1 VLFQSATEWRA
12 LQERLARGFV
22 VNGTVLVPP
31 APGAPKKLPEGT
43 DDVLNLHIITS
54 IQARLKELREA
65 TGAQQEGQV
74 CGFWGRAAVGVLG
87 VGYKPDLVLTD
98 TLCSCEAYGV
108 RPMCKKTT
116 HPRMKGSPSLC

>member
-1 VLFQSATEWRA
+1 MLFQSATEWRA

-54 IQARLKELREA
+54 IQARLKALREA

-74 CGFWGRAAVGVLG
+74 CTLWGRAVVGSIV
-87 VGYKPDLVLTD
+87 VGYKPHIH
-98 TLCSCEAYGV
+98 E
-108 RPMCKKTT
+108 
-116 HPRMKGSPSLC
+116 